1 MGLFSSLKNFD
12 NKRSLK
18 KLEKI
23 AAKVENLADKYKAM
37 SDEDLK
43 KQTEVLRG
51 RFDAGETLDDLL
63 PDAYAVVRE
72 ASTRVLNMRH
82 FHVQILGGIV
92 LHQGRIAE
100 MSTGEGKTLVA
111 TLPAYLNALSR
122 KAVHVV
128 TVNEYLAKRDAEWM
142 GKVHRF
148 LGLSVG
154 YIFNGQDQNDKRK
167 AYECDI
173 TYGTNS
179 EFGFD
184 YLRDNMCTKKSD
196 MVGRG
201 LDFAIVDEV
210 DSILI
215 DEARTPLIISGPTG
229 ETSDQYVTAAKF
241 AKSLKETDVDIDE
254 KQKTINL
261 NEEGIAKAERYYRIE
276 NLADVENTDIN
287 HNINNAIRARFL
299 MHRDED
305 YIVRDGEVLIVDE
318 FTGRIMVGR
327 RYSDGLH
334 QAIEAKEGVK
344 INGENKTFATVTFQ
358 NFFKLYKKVSGM
370 TGTAKTEEGE
380 FREIYGLDVVTI
392 PTNIPSKRID
402 ENDVFFFSHEAKIK
416 AICEDIKKTH
426 ETNRPVLVGTLSV
439 AKSEELS
446 KALTRL
452 GIKHNVL
459 NAKNHLREAEIIAQ
473 AGRLGA
479 VTIATNMAGR
489 GTDILLGGNSEFMA
503 KQELKKQGFE
513 DEVIDIA
520 ASFFPITTDE
530 EKQAREEY
538 FKLKTKFDEQV
549 KKEKEQVVALGGLRI
564 IGTERHESRRIDNQ
578 LRGRAGRQGDPGSS
592 VFYISADDDDDDL
605 SRVFGSERL
614 KRMAEMFKLDSDTS
628 INWRFFSRS
637 VETAQKRVEGN
648 NYSIRKNVVEFD
660 NVLNRQ
666 REEVYSERNKI
677 LNGDDMHQN
686 IIGMIRDVVEEI
698 VDEFSNFQKP
708 EDVDLEAYNR
718 ELEKRLIE
726 PETNFMTIDRLSD
739 YTSSEIKDQIYEI
752 AVKRYEERKA
762 GYEKQGINFS
772 AVERDVLLRILDR
785 KWIDHIDD
793 MDNLRTGIGLR
804 GYGNKNPI
812 TVYQTEGFE
821 MFDEMIMSVRRDV
834 ANFMMGIN
842 IRIGVSPEQLVKM
855 RRAHLAGLKTNNAGS
870 STPAPVTKSKTVGR
884 NDPCPC
890 GSGKKY
896 KNCCGK
902 DK

>member
-503 KQELKKQGFE
+503 KQELKKQGFD

-538 FKLKTKFDEQV
+538 FKLKAKFDEQV

-592 VFYISADDDDDDL
+592 VFYISADDDL
-605 SRVFGSERL
+605 SRVFGSDRL

>member
-1 MGLFSSLKNFD
+1 MGLLRAIKNFD
-12 NKRSLK
+12 NNRSLK

-23 AAKVENLADKYKAM
+23 AAKVEELAEKYEKM
-37 SDEDLK
+37 TDEELK
-43 KQTEVLRG
+43 SQTEVLKARYA
-51 RFDAGETLDDLL
+51 AGETLDDLL

-72 ASTRVLNMRH
+72 ASTRVNGMRH

-100 MSTGEGKTLVA
+100 MCTGEGKTLVA
-111 TLPAYLNALSR
+111 TLPAYLNALSG
-122 KAVHVV
+122 KPVHIV
-128 TVNEYLAKRDAEWM
+128 TVNEYLAKRDTEWM
-142 GKVHRF
+142 GKIHRF

-154 YIFNGQDQNDKRK
+154 FIYSGQMPDDKKK
-167 AYECDI
+167 AYACDI
-173 TYGTNS
+173 TYGTSS

-201 LDFAIVDEV
+201 LEYSIVDEV

-215 DEARTPLIISGPTG
+215 DEARTPLIISGPSG
-229 ETSDQYVTAAKF
+229 ESSDQYVTA
-241 AKSLKETDVDIDE
+241 E

-261 NEEGIAKAERYYRIE
+261 NEEGITKAERYFKIE

-344 INGENKTFATVTFQ
+344 IQGENKTFATVTIQ
-358 NFFKLYKKVSGM
+358 NYFKLYHKISGM

-380 FREIYGLDVVTI
+380 FREIYGLDVVSI
-392 PTNIPSKRID
+392 PTNLPSKRID
-402 ENDVFFFSHEAKIK
+402 QNDVFFFSNEAKLK
-416 AICEDIKKTH
+416 AICDDIKKTN
-426 ETNRPVLVGTLSV
+426 EEERPVLVGTLSV
-439 AKSEELS
+439 AKSEELA
-446 KALTRL
+446 KRLVRL

-473 AGRLGA
+473 AGKLGA

-503 KQELKKQGFE
+503 KQELKKAGYE
-513 DEVIDIA
+513 DHDIDIA
-520 ASFFPITTDE
+520 SSRFPVENDEQLKIRKEYEELKAKFDKVVQE
-530 EKQAREEY
+530 EKA
-538 FKLKTKFDEQV
+538 K
-549 KKEKEQVVALGGLRI
+549 VVELGGLRI

-592 VFYISADDDDDDL
+592 IFYISADDDL

-614 KRMAEMFKLDSDTS
+614 KRMAEMLKLDSDTS
-628 INWRFFSRS
+628 INWKFFSSS
-637 VETAQKRVEGN
+637 VEAAQKRVEGN

-666 REEVYSERNKI
+666 REEVYTERNKI
-677 LNGDDMHQN
+677 IAGEDMHER
-686 IIGMIRDVVEEI
+686 ILGMIRDVVDYV
-698 VDEFSNFQKP
+698 VDDFSHFHKP

-718 ELEKRLIE
+718 ELEKRLLE
-726 PETNFMTIDRLSD
+726 PETNFITLNLISD
-739 YTSSEIKDQIYEI
+739 YTTEEIKEAIYKR
-752 AVKRYEERKA
+752 AVSRYEHRKA
-762 GYEKQGINFS
+762 EYEKQGIDFS
-772 AVERDVLLRILDR
+772 AVERDVLLKILDR

-812 TVYQTEGFE
+812 AVYQAEGFE
-821 MFDEMIMSVRRDV
+821 MFDEMISSTRRDV
-834 ANFMMGIN
+834 ANFMMGIK
-842 IRIGVSPEQLVKM
+842 IKIGVSPEQLVKM
-855 RRAHLAGLKTNNAGS
+855 RQSKLANLKANGGGS
-870 STPAPVTKSKTVGR
+870 VSPISKEKTVGR

-902 DK
+902 

>member
-1 MGLFSSLKNFD
+1 MGLFGSLKNFD

-23 AAKVENLADKYKAM
+23 AARVEDLADKYKAM
-37 SDEDLK
+37 SDDELK
-43 KQTEVLRG
+43 NQTEILRS

-402 ENDVFFFSHEAKIK
+402 ENDIFFFSHEAKIK

-503 KQELKKQGFE
+503 KQELKKQGFD

-592 VFYISADDDDDDL
+592 VFYISADDDL

-628 INWRFFSRS
+628 INWKFFSRS

-812 TVYQTEGFE
+812 TVYQTEGFD